1 MVQGDPQLDALNH
14 AALAPLVQR
23 ALDRERA
30 EPVDW
35 RWEPVDYHIYLP
47 ERTLVRFSGTA
58 VVDDEVVPWSM
69 VLKRTRPPQANR
81 SADDGWRHEALAYRS
96 GLLAD
101 LPHGLTTP
109 RVFDVVEDAD
119 GATWLWLED
128 VADCFGGM
136 WPLAQYRRTAR
147 HLGRFNGTYLG
158 ARPLPT
164 FPWLAPRWADH
175 QGEPARIP
183 AALPEIADLVRD
195 GRVQRAFPLPITDCA
210 TRLLRDVPTFI
221 ALLDRL
227 PQTLCHH
234 DASQANLI
242 ARRRAGAA
250 IETVAIDWESIGHGT
265 VGADIA
271 TLVFGTMRR
280 GTVLAEWAADLD
292 QEVFAGYLAGL
303 RDAGWQGEPAV
314 ARLGYTAT
322 VALRGSLLTWTL
334 RALTDD
340 AALARIASAVQEP
353 AERAARRFVLMSL
366 YLLACADEARTL
378 ARQYEPTP
386 GPVGE
391 HPSW

>member
-1 MVQGDPQLDALNH
+1 MVQGDPQLDALDH
-14 AALAPLVQR
+14 AALAPLVQS
-23 ALDRERA
+23 ALDRARA

-35 RWEPVDYHIYLP
+35 RWEPVDYHAYLP

-58 VVDDEVVPWSM
+58 VVDDAVIPWSM
-69 VLKRTRPPQANR
+69 VLKRTQPPQAGHA
-81 SADDGWRHEALAYRS
+81 ADDGWRREALAYRS

-101 LPHGLTTP
+101 LPYGLTAP
-109 RVFDVVEDAD
+109 RAFDVAEDAD

-128 VADCFGGM
+128 VADCFGGV
-136 WPLAQYRRTAR
+136 WPLAQYGRAAR
-147 HLGRFNGTYLG
+147 HLGRFNGAYLG
-158 ARPLPT
+158 ARTLPT
-164 FPWLAPRWADH
+164 FSWLAPRWADH
-175 QGEPARIP
+175 QGEPAQIP
-183 AALPEIADLVRD
+183 AALLEIADLVRD
-195 GRVQRAFPLPITDCA
+195 GRVQRAFPLPIADHA
-210 TRLLRDVPTFI
+210 MRLLRDVPTFI

-234 DASQANLI
+234 DASQANLL

-250 IETVAIDWESIGHGT
+250 IETVAIDWESIGHGA

-280 GTVLAEWAADLD
+280 GTVPAEWAADLD
-292 QEVFAGYLAGL
+292 REVFAGYLAGL
-303 RDAGWQGEPAV
+303 RDAGWRGESAV
-314 ARLGYTAT
+314 ARLGYTAA

-340 AALARIASAVQEP
+340 AARARIARVVQEP

-366 YLLACADEARTL
+366 YLLARADEARTL

-391 HPSW
+391 HPAW